1 MVVGAA
7 REIVREAEHV
17 GDFFREVVGVFVA
30 VAVAEIFHKA
40 SGGIAHME
48 RHGIGLGFVDVVE
61 DFAVGGVDGVGFG
74 CERKVDGGFGEGEV
88 AFGRTEEIEGV
99 FGRER
104 HGQGVGVGRPDV
116 FAGHAHHAARE
127 VERIF
132 AGFDHAREP
141 IEGGVR
147 IGVAHG
153 FVERGDEI
161 EMLFPGFVVAE
172 EFALENVF
180 EEFAGD
186 DPSGAFLD
194 RKSTR
199 LNSSHGYISYAVFC
213 LKKKKNI
220 SVTLLIAFLPYPA
233 FAQKSTP
240 PSPAQVAQEVREYR
254 MDNEDRIIREL
265 SEFLSIPN
273 IASDTLNIQKNAARL
288 VEMLEARGIETHLL
302 PISGRGPVVF
312 GKLIAPEAKR
322 TVIFYAHY
330 DGQPVDPAAWTD
342 GKPFEPV
349 LRDGAIEAGGKRI
362 PFPEN
367 SAQHRAVYDDNWRI
381 YARSSS
387 DDKSPIV
394 ALLAAI
400 DALRAK
406 KVPLAVNLKLVLEG
420 EEEAGSPNL
429 QRTLELHQNLLGGDL
444 LITGDGP
451 VHQSGRP
458 LVFFGNRGILGF
470 EITTFGPI
478 RALHSGHYGN
488 WAPNPG
494 FHLAR
499 LLASMKSDDG
509 RVLIE
514 GFYDDVVPL
523 GNTEKKALEEMP
535 NNDEDLERELQF
547 AKPEGGGKRL
557 VELLQLPSLNIRGL
571 RSAYVGE
578 QAQNVV
584 PEKAEAALAV
594 RLVKGEDPDKKF
606 EQVLAHIRKH
616 GFYVTSAPP
625 TREERLSNPHVVRV
639 VKDVWNYR
647 ASRTSMELSG
657 SKALV
662 QLVQDTTGGSAVVA
676 PTLGGS
682 VPMYIFEDLGLPWIG
697 VPMVNYDNHQHS
709 SDENLRL
716 GHFWRG
722 MEIYGAILAD
732 LNW

>member
-1 MVVGAA
+1 
-7 REIVREAEHV
+7 
-17 GDFFREVVGVFVA
+17 
-30 VAVAEIFHKA
+30 
-40 SGGIAHME
+40 
-48 RHGIGLGFVDVVE
+48 L
-61 DFAVGGVDGVGFG
+61 
-74 CERKVDGGFGEGEV
+74 
-88 AFGRTEEIEGV
+88 
-99 FGRER
+99 
-104 HGQGVGVGRPDV
+104 
-116 FAGHAHHAARE
+116 
-127 VERIF
+127 
-132 AGFDHAREP
+132 
-141 IEGGVR
+141 
-147 IGVAHG
+147 
-153 FVERGDEI
+153 
-161 EMLFPGFVVAE
+161 
-172 EFALENVF
+172 
-180 EEFAGD
+180 
-186 DPSGAFLD
+186 
-194 RKSTR
+194 
-199 LNSSHGYISYAVFC
+199 
-213 LKKKKNI
+213 KNI
-220 SVTLLIAFLPYPA
+220 MAVLLVGLFSYPA
-233 FAQKSTP
+233 LAQKSTP
-240 PSPAQVAQEVREYR
+240 PSPAQVVQEVHDYR
-254 MDNEDRIIREL
+254 MDNEDRIMREL
-265 SEFLSIPN
+265 SEFLAIPN
-273 IASDTLNIQKNAARL
+273 IASDTPNIQKNAEHL
-288 VEMLEARGIETHLL
+288 VGMLEARGIETHLL
-302 PISGRGPVVF
+302 PITGRGPVVF
-312 GKLIAPEAKR
+312 GKLISAEAKP

-349 LRDGAIEAGGKRI
+349 LRDAAIEAGGKRI

-367 SAQHRAVYDDNWRI
+367 SMQHRAIYNDNWRI

-406 KVPLAVNLKLVLEG
+406 KIPLAVNLKLILEG

-429 QRTLELHQNLLGGDL
+429 QRTLELHKNLLGGDL

-470 EITTFGPI
+470 QMTTFGPI

-494 FHLAR
+494 FELAR
-499 LLASMKSDDG
+499 LLASMKSEDG

-523 GNTEKKALEEMP
+523 GATEKKALEEMP
-535 NNDEDLERELQF
+535 NNDAELERELQF
-547 AKPEGGGKRL
+547 AKPEGGGKKL

-578 QAQNVV
+578 QAQNIV
-584 PEKAEAALAV
+584 PEKAEAALDV

-606 EQVLAHIRKH
+606 EQVVAFIRKQ
-616 GFYVTSAPP
+616 GYYVTTEVP
-625 TREERLSNPHVVRV
+625 TKEERLAHPHVLRI
-639 VKDVWNYR
+639 VKDVWRYP
-647 ASRTSMELSG
+647 ASRTSMELPV

-662 QLVQDTTGGSAVVA
+662 QVVQSATGNTAVVA

-697 VPMVNYDNHQHS
+697 VPIVNYDNHQHS

-716 GHFWRG
+716 GHFWHG

>member
-1 MVVGAA
+1 L
-7 REIVREAEHV
+7 RNIV
-17 GDFFREVVGVFVA
+17 
-30 VAVAEIFHKA
+30 
-40 SGGIAHME
+40 
-48 RHGIGLGFVDVVE
+48 
-61 DFAVGGVDGVGFG
+61 
-74 CERKVDGGFGEGEV
+74 
-88 AFGRTEEIEGV
+88 
-99 FGRER
+99 
-104 HGQGVGVGRPDV
+104 
-116 FAGHAHHAARE
+116 
-127 VERIF
+127 
-132 AGFDHAREP
+132 
-141 IEGGVR
+141 
-147 IGVAHG
+147 
-153 FVERGDEI
+153 
-161 EMLFPGFVVAE
+161 
-172 EFALENVF
+172 
-180 EEFAGD
+180 
-186 DPSGAFLD
+186 
-194 RKSTR
+194 
-199 LNSSHGYISYAVFC
+199 
-213 LKKKKNI
+213 
-220 SVTLLIAFLPYPA
+220 VTLLIAFLPYPA
-233 FAQKSTP
+233 LAQKSTP
-240 PSPAQVAQEVREYR
+240 PAPAQVAQEVRDYR

-273 IASDTLNIQKNAARL
+273 IASDTPNIQKNAAHL
-288 VEMLEARGIETHLL
+288 VGMLEARGIETHLL

-312 GKLIAPEAKR
+312 GKLITPEAKR

-330 DGQPVDPAAWTD
+330 DGQPIDPAAWTD

-349 LRDGAIEAGGKRI
+349 LRDTSIEAGGKRI

-367 SAQHRAVYDDNWRI
+367 SAKHRAVYNDDWRI
-381 YARSSS
+381 YARSAS

-394 ALLAAI
+394 ALLAAL
-400 DALRAK
+400 DALRAQNI
-406 KVPLAVNLKLVLEG
+406 PLAVNLKLVLEG

-429 QRTLELHQNLLGGDL
+429 QRTLELHKNLLGGDL

-470 EITTFGPI
+470 GITTFGPI

-494 FHLAR
+494 FELVR

-514 GFYDDVVPL
+514 GFYDDIVPL
-523 GNTEKKALEEMP
+523 GNTEKRALEEMP
-535 NNDEDLERELQF
+535 NNDADLERELQF

-578 QAQNVV
+578 QAQNIV
-584 PEKAEAALAV
+584 PEKAEAALDV

-606 EQVLAHIRKH
+606 EQVLAHIRKQ
-616 GFYVTSAPP
+616 GFYVTSASP
-625 TREERLSNPHVVRV
+625 TREERLSNPRVVRV
-639 VKDVWNYR
+639 AKDVWNYR
-647 ASRTSMELSG
+647 ASRTSMELPV

-697 VPMVNYDNHQHS
+697 VPIVNYDNHQHS

-716 GHFWRG
+716 GQFWRG